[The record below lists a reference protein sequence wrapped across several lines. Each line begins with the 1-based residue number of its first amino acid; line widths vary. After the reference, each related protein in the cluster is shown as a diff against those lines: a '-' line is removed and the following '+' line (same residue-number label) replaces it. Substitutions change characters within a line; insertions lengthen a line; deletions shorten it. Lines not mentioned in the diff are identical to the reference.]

1 MEVGVA
7 YIAVGTMGAIG
18 GALGLAVAADAPK
31 VQEASPSLGDK
42 TDATPRPDGEGVA
55 GPS

>member
-1 MEVGVA
+1 MA